1 MNVTPCTAERH
12 SLRGAAAEALSPVFC
27 PLALPRLACVE
38 HLVSLMAHVAPL
50 PRVVDAAVPIR
61 PSGVVLCESHN
72 VSSGSAAGASRGL
85 DRSPVAAPVRCV

>member
-38 HLVSLMAHVAPL
+38 HLVSLMAHVAP
-50 PRVVDAAVPIR
+50 PAE
-61 PSGVVLCESHN
+61 SGRGGCPD
-72 VSSGSAAGASRGL
+72 SA
-85 DRSPVAAPVRCV
+85 

>member
-38 HLVSLMAHVAPL
+38 HLVSLMAYVAPL

-72 VSSGSAAGASRGL
+72 VPFRLGSWCQPWA
-85 DRSPVAAPVRCV
+85 